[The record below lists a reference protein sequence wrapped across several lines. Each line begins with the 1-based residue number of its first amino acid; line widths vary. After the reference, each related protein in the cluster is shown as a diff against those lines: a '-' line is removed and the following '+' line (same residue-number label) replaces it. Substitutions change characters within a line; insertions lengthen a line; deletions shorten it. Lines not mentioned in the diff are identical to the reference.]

1 MNELFIDIHTHHSD
15 RKRAIVNLF
24 HDGIPSGSHFF
35 SKALHPW
42 HIETLSFA
50 SQLIE
55 LEEHLHTDCVI
66 AIGECGLDAFASAA
80 PDIQEEVFRWHIR
93 QSEELGKPLIIHCVK
108 SYNRLIEIKKELS
121 PAQAWIIHGYRSGNM
136 VLQQL
141 LHHGF
146 FISIGTIL
154 LTEQFKLKEY
164 MKKIPVSRLFF
175 ESDESATDV
184 QAIYEFC
191 SEYLNIPLAE
201 FTSIISDNFA
211 SVFKKHA
218 GELE

>member
-1 MNELFIDIHTHHSD
+1 
-15 RKRAIVNLF
+15 
-24 HDGIPSGSHFF
+24 
-35 SKALHPW
+35 
-42 HIETLSFA
+42 
-50 SQLIE
+50 
-55 LEEHLHTDCVI
+55 
-66 AIGECGLDAFASAA
+66 
-80 PDIQEEVFRWHIR
+80 
-93 QSEELGKPLIIHCVK
+93 
-108 SYNRLIEIKKELS
+108 
-121 PAQAWIIHGYRSGNM
+121 M

-191 SEYLNIPLAE
+191 SEYLNIPIAE